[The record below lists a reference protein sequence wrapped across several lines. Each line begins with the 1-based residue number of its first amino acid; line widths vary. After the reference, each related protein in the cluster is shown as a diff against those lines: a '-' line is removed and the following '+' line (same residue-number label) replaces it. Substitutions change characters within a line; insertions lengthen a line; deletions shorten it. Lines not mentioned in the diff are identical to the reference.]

1 MRIFENHRQSGN
13 FRQPRRGRDGDCEF
27 TATAFPIV
35 RHLRLRVELRAG
47 ERPGHTFLARDRR
60 RLHRQRD
67 LNRVGHFCVRFRHR
81 FETNFCRG
89 KIDIVHLRFESKD
102 GGRIARPGLRGAIAA
117 DQFATRIRRAARSDL
132 LRVGKVLL
140 HDCAQFDFIAIAQ
153 KTRQRGVDKQ
163 RLGNLHRRARVAAE
177 LVRLRLTD
185 RDDAIR
191 RKIIRHS
198 KIKFRFA
205 VLAGFQT
212 ALPKRKRL
220 EFFSHVGHVRDRF
233 FFAAADDKPF
243 FGQARQFD
251 FLDVALERLIAADRK
266 WISAIKIFEDLR
278 QCPVAKFQDCVVHG
292 EHHKIGISHWLA
304 FRSDVHVAA
313 NSFARLYRSICE
325 MRLNF

>member
-1 MRIFENHRQSGN
+1 M
-13 FRQPRRGRDGDCEF
+13 
-27 TATAFPIV
+27 
-35 RHLRLRVELRAG
+35 
-47 ERPGHTFLARDRR
+47 
-60 RLHRQRD
+60 
-67 LNRVGHFCVRFRHR
+67 
-81 FETNFCRG
+81 
-89 KIDIVHLRFESKD
+89 HLRFESED
-102 GGRIARPGLRGAIAA
+102 GGCIARRGLRGAIAA
-117 DQFATRIRRAARSDL
+117 DQFAVGIRHAARSDL

-191 RKIIRHS
+191 RKIVRHS

-220 EFFSHVGHVRDRF
+220 EFFPHVSHVRDPF
-233 FFAAADDKPF
+233 FLAAAADDKPF

-292 EHHKIGISHWLA
+292 EHHKIDISYWLA
-304 FRSDVHVAA
+304 FRSDAHVAP
-313 NSFARLYRSICE
+313 NSFARLYRSICQ
-325 MRLNF
+325 MRLDF